1 MKKSIQ
7 ILLKEVKEKKGNYIN
22 NKSVFTSIKGGL
34 AKRLDQNDDG
44 CNNTGDCTKST
55 NIQSCNNSG
64 TCFQ

>member
-7 ILLKEVKEKKGNYIN
+7 ILLKEVQEKKEST
-22 NKSVFTSIKGGL
+22 NKSVFASIKGGL

-44 CNNTGDCTKST
+44 CNNTGDCTKSS